1 MCLLAQEQMY
11 ERVKIL
17 LVTGITENVSII
29 DKVTSFSSFG
39 LLGEKWLINWFI
51 LKNEKR
57 LDVLI

>member
-1 MCLLAQEQMY
+1 MATHVCLLAQEQMY

-39 LLGEKWLINWFI
+39 LLGEKKSDVENDWLIDLF
-51 LKNEKR
+51 
-57 LDVLI
+57 

>member
-1 MCLLAQEQMY
+1 MATHVCLLAQEQMY

-39 LLGEKWLINWFI
+39 LLGK
-51 LKNEKR
+51 KKS
-57 LDVLI
+57 DVEND

>member
-1 MCLLAQEQMY
+1 MY

-39 LLGEKWLINWFI
+39 LLGEKKSDVENDWLIDLF
-51 LKNEKR
+51 
-57 LDVLI
+57 